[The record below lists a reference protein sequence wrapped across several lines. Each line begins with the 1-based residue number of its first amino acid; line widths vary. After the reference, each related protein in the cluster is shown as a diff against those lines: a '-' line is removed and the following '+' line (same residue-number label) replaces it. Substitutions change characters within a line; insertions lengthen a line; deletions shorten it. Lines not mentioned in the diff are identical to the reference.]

1 MILGLGLVLAC
12 GPAEPCADY
21 RDNDVVW
28 PACISRWAAS
38 AATVEEAERRCSQ
51 SPVSDA
57 ECREAWAEG
66 AWDKPKP
73 PTRDQLLSFCRSDDC
88 SFRAIDANP
97 PDDIVA
103 TIVLCE
109 TRAGSLG
116 PDCATHA
123 YARWAVGAPGAAEIA
138 RVRAV
143 PSVFAA
149 RLDAALGHML
159 YCQEPRGECAGDYG
173 PACAGA
179 QREAAAAPGFCE
191 EWRKRSV
198 PTQVLTQPASL
209 TRPNM
214 APLGPAN
221 GGGTGPPGA
230 GGAGV
235 PVSRSSGAQPLP
247 PLSGKPTGPA
257 VVSPR

>member
-12 GPAEPCADY
+12 GPSEPCDEY

-38 AATVEEAERRCSQ
+38 ATTVEEAERRCSQ
-51 SPVSDA
+51 SLEADA
-57 ECREAWAEG
+57 ECRETWAEG
-66 AWDKPKP
+66 AWAQPNP

-88 SFRAIDANP
+88 AFRAIDANP
-97 PDDIVA
+97 PNDVVD

-109 TRAGSLG
+109 THVGSLG

-123 YARWAVGAPGAAEIA
+123 YARWAATAPNEAEIS

-159 YCQEPRGECAGDYG
+159 YCQEPRGACAADYG
-173 PACAGA
+173 PACAVA
-179 QREAAAAPGFCE
+179 QAEAAAAAGFCE
-191 EWRKRSV
+191 EWREHSV
-198 PTQVLTQPASL
+198 TTQSLTQPPTL

-214 APLGPAN
+214 PPVGPAN
-221 GGGTGPPGA
+221 VGGTGPPARG
-230 GGAGV
+230 
-235 PVSRSSGAQPLP
+235 PVLAPSAPATAPRGLP
-247 PLSGKPTGPA
+247 PLPGKPTGPA
-257 VVSPR
+257 VVSPG